1 MDPSGITSDG
11 ASFSGFAD
19 YQQVLLDNEMD
30 AISYNLADQLI
41 TFSTGAQVEFS
52 DRDAV
57 NEILSSTKGQNYP
70 LRTMI
75 HEVVASDL
83 FRTR

>member
-1 MDPSGITSDG
+1 MDASGITSDG
-11 ASFSGFAD
+11 ASFRGFAD
-19 YQQVLLDNEMD
+19 YQQVLLDTEMD

-57 NEILSSTKGQNYP
+57 NEILSLTKDQNYP